1 MTKYYLV
8 PEHELV
14 ELIKSQMRDEM
25 CCRDGVDSWEWY
37 GESHDEVAE
46 DFSPPDYDGALEF
59 DDVASALVKHRYH
72 EMPVVLFPPEKEFKN
87 D

>member
-1 MTKYYLV
+1 MTKFYLV
-8 PEHELV
+8 PENELI

-37 GESHDEVAE
+37 GESYVSVAEDFAPEDYRGDLEFDEVAE
-46 DFSPPDYDGALEF
+46 AY
-59 DDVASALVKHRYH
+59 VKNRYH